1 MIKSVQ
7 HHGKASSFATLT
19 GQKRVMFVIKTL
31 EFWRAMLSANILEI
45 LQRSPLR
52 SYILRIKVETLM
64 GTDSHVTRLQY
75 GENYNWQQRLQ
86 CPVTWRTLQRKAELL
101 RRCYLVVA
109 KSKLYTIYKYV
120 PKFLHL
126 SISPNLSILLY
137 EHVSLRLPS
146 TVARVKQ
153 RLVCWYVFMYQPP
166 MSRALNHW

>member
-1 MIKSVQ
+1 MTQIC
-7 HHGKASSFATLT
+7 SSPTVEVIPSITLRLISLRYE
-19 GQKRVMFVIKTL
+19 KLHSCCKIFH
-31 EFWRAMLSANILEI
+31 
-45 LQRSPLR
+45 LR
-52 SYILRIKVETLM
+52 STWACWTINVVLERITKFYQVQW
-64 GTDSHVTRLQY
+64 GIDSHVLRLQY

-146 TVARVKQ
+146 TVARVEQ
-153 RLVCWYVFMYQPP
+153 RLVCWYVFMYQPI
-166 MSRALNHW
+166 SIALNHW